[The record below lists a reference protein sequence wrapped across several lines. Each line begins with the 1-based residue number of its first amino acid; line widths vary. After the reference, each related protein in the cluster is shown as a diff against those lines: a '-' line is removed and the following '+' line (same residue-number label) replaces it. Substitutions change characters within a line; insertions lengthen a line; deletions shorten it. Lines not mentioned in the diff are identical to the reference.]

1 MVINRIKST
10 WQNVESGVPQGSVL
24 GPLLF
29 LIYVNDLEIGINTK
43 IWKFADDVKI
53 VKSIESVDDNF
64 KIQKSL
70 DKLSVW
76 ATNWDMDNIAKCK
89 SMHIGKHNINF
100 TYELNNQ

>member
-76 ATNWDMDNIAKCK
+76 ATNWDMNFNIAKCK
-89 SMHIGKHNINF
+89 SMHIGKHNNNF
-100 TYELNNQ
+100 SYE